1 MILNDITKDKNKVLD
16 DESNKHVKL
25 HNLEKRMEEAVSTF
39 KSVDEADKWNGG
51 PHQYNPLIENE
62 NLTRRSNK

>member
-39 KSVDEADKWNGG
+39 KSVAEADKWNGG
-51 PHQYNPLIENE
+51 PHQDNPLIENE